1 MSRKESTCLKTESQ
15 GDQPVFLLVI
25 SVAGQERMEEGS
37 EMSAKEM
44 RFDLGGSM
52 LRRHKIKVN
61 QSKSYNDKFIHD
73 DLAYIKKGIEQ
84 SIQQ

>member
-1 MSRKESTCLKTESQ
+1 
-15 GDQPVFLLVI
+15 
-25 SVAGQERMEEGS
+25 MEEGS

-73 DLAYIKKGIEQ
+73 DLVYIKKGIE
-84 SIQQ
+84 